1 MGNYRNILIL
11 VEKLDRFI
19 GACSQRI
26 TRTMFQ
32 TTADHPE
39 SGAHH
44 DSILCYK
51 TGAKKISSR
60 LSNPSSFLDKFYIT
74 FPLLLPWVK
83 IPCSSLVNDFRLWK
97 MH

>member
-26 TRTMFQ
+26 TRSMFQ
-32 TTADHPE
+32 ITADDPE

-44 DSILCYK
+44 DSILC
-51 TGAKKISSR
+51 
-60 LSNPSSFLDKFYIT
+60 
-74 FPLLLPWVK
+74 
-83 IPCSSLVNDFRLWK
+83 
-97 MH
+97 